1 MTKVHHEKDF
11 KSKNRTTNS
20 SREDYNIVLDL
31 TSYNL
36 STVNNFSILAQRQN
50 KPSNTHYYNISTDK
64 IKVDT
69 LHRAVR
75 SSGASSKVLEQLVSD
90 SEMSTSNKTSDGYS
104 TVMVTVLACVNSEY
118 LVFTWVM
125 CLVALA
131 TTLKLY
137 FLIKTL
143 LAFIMVSFYA
153 FLVIAGYPNI
163 FIQYTETE

>member
-1 MTKVHHEKDF
+1 MQTLRLSKSNDTHVFNITSDKVKV
-11 KSKNRTTNS
+11 S
-20 SREDYNIVLDL
+20 S
-31 TSYNL
+31 
-36 STVNNFSILAQRQN
+36 
-50 KPSNTHYYNISTDK
+50 
-64 IKVDT
+64 

-75 SSGASSKVLEQLVSD
+75 SSGASSRVLEQLVSD
-90 SEMSTSNKTSDGYS
+90 SNQTADASS
-104 TVMVTVLACVNSEY
+104 TVIVTVLACVNSEY

-163 FIQYTETE
+163 FVQYTETE

>member
-1 MTKVHHEKDF
+1 MSKVHHEKGY
-11 KSKNRTTNS
+11 KIQKITNNS
-20 SREDYNIVLDL
+20 SKEDYNSVLDL
-31 TSYNL
+31 RNNNPS
-36 STVNNFSILAQRQN
+36 VVKNFSTQAVRLS
-50 KPSNTHYYNISTDK
+50 KSSDTHVFNISSDEV
-64 IKVDT
+64 KVNT
-69 LHRAVR
+69 VHRAVR
-75 SSGASSKVLEQLVSD
+75 SSGVSSRVLEQLVSD
-90 SEMSTSNKTSDGYS
+90 SNKTADASS
-104 TVMVTVLACVNSEY
+104 TVIVTVLACVNSEY

-163 FIQYTETE
+163 FVQYTETE

>member
-1 MTKVHHEKDF
+1 MSKVHQEKDYQ
-11 KSKNRTTNS
+11 SQQRTKNS
-20 SREDYNIVLDL
+20 SREDFNSVLDL
-31 TSYNL
+31 RNNNL
-36 STVNNFSILAQRQN
+36 SFVKNVSMQTLRLS
-50 KPSNTHYYNISTDK
+50 KSSDTHIFNISSDEV
-64 IKVDT
+64 KVNT

-75 SSGASSKVLEQLVSD
+75 SSGASSRALEQLVSD
-90 SEMSTSNKTSDGYS
+90 SNKTSDAPS
-104 TVMVTVLACVNSEY
+104 TVVVTVLACVNSEY

-163 FIQYTETE
+163 FVQYTETE

>member
-1 MTKVHHEKDF
+1 MSKVRLEKNYKIQKRTK
-11 KSKNRTTNS
+11 NS
-20 SREDYNIVLDL
+20 SREDFNAVLDL
-31 TSYNL
+31 RNNDLGFVKNSSMQTRRL
-36 STVNNFSILAQRQN
+36 S
-50 KPSNTHYYNISTDK
+50 KSNYTHVFNISSDEV
-64 IKVDT
+64 KVSS
-69 LHRAVR
+69 LHRSVR
-75 SSGASSKVLEQLVSD
+75 SSGASSRVLEQLVSD
-90 SEMSTSNKTSDGYS
+90 SNKTSDASS
-104 TVMVTVLACVNSEY
+104 TVIVTVLACVNSEY

-163 FIQYTETE
+163 FVQYTETE

>member
-1 MTKVHHEKDF
+1 MSKVLLEKNYKIQKRTK
-11 KSKNRTTNS
+11 NS
-20 SREDYNIVLDL
+20 SREDFNAVLDL
-31 TSYNL
+31 RNNDLGFVKNSSMQTRRL
-36 STVNNFSILAQRQN
+36 S
-50 KPSNTHYYNISTDK
+50 KSNDTHVFNISSDE
-64 IKVDT
+64 VSS

-75 SSGASSKVLEQLVSD
+75 SSGASSRVLEQLVSD
-90 SEMSTSNKTSDGYS
+90 SNKTADASS
-104 TVMVTVLACVNSEY
+104 TVIVTVLACVNSEY

-163 FIQYTETE
+163 FVQYTETE

>member
-1 MTKVHHEKDF
+1 MSKVLLEKNYKIQKRTK
-11 KSKNRTTNS
+11 NS
-20 SREDYNIVLDL
+20 SREDFNAVLDL
-31 TSYNL
+31 RNNDLGFVKNSSMQTLRL
-36 STVNNFSILAQRQN
+36 S
-50 KPSNTHYYNISTDK
+50 KSNDTHVFNISSDE
-64 IKVDT
+64 VEVSS

-75 SSGASSKVLEQLVSD
+75 SSGASSRILEQLVSD
-90 SEMSTSNKTSDGYS
+90 SNKTADASS
-104 TVMVTVLACVNSEY
+104 TVIVTVLACVNSEY

-163 FIQYTETE
+163 FVQYTETE